1 MSTENSQK
9 GNVLAIGVCF
19 ALFFMIAF
27 VTNFAGAMGPILKSQ
42 FGASNMASQF
52 GSAANFFAYFFM
64 GIPGGLILKRKGYKF
79 TSLLAAAV
87 GFLGVGVQLAA
98 AYCGKES
105 AFTVY
110 VAGAFVAGFSM
121 CLLNLVVN
129 PLLNTLG
136 GGGNKGNQL
145 VQFGCSLNSIG
156 ATLSPMILGW
166 LVGGEISKAHVG
178 QAVPALVIAMA
189 IFAAAFVVIALSQI
203 PEPHLETAE
212 EKANRTSVLKDIAAT
227 LKFRHFTLGALAIFT
242 YIVIE
247 SGIPNMANLYMTDIQ
262 EVRDAATGEVVQK
275 EISVEE
281 AADLTAKA
289 AAEKEK
295 ADAAVEAAGKAAA
308 EKAKAEGKDEKA
320 ARKAAEKEE
329 AKKYVLKPGDQFA
342 TVKWQKEGEK
352 DFTTLK
358 PESKGKED
366 VVKAD
371 AKGKFVQVTS
381 KVSDSYVGAA
391 IAGSVVAVYW
401 FCMMLG
407 RLAGGVI
414 GAKVSS
420 RVQISVCSVMGIALM
435 LVTMYLPFKMV
446 TICGLTFPTAMVTMA
461 LCGLFTSV
469 MWGGIFNMAAE
480 GLGKYVPMGSGI
492 FMAMVVG
499 GLLLPVQGLV
509 ADTVGILNSYWM
521 TIGLFAYVL
530 FYALVGS
537 RVSKRAD

>member
-1 MSTENSQK
+1 MSENQSK

-27 VTNFAGAMGPILKSQ
+27 VTNFAGAMGQILKNQ
-42 FGASNMASQF
+42 FGASNMASQL

-87 GFLGVGVQLAA
+87 GFLGVGVQLAS

-105 AFTVY
+105 AFSVY
-110 VAGAFVAGFSM
+110 VTGAFVAGFSM

-166 LVGGEISKAHVG
+166 LVGGEVAKANVG

-189 IFAAAFVVIALSQI
+189 IFAAAFVVIALSKI
-203 PEPHLETAE
+203 PEPHMETAE
-212 EKANRTSVLKDIAAT
+212 EKANRSSVVADILAT
-227 LKFRHFTLGALAIFT
+227 LRFRHFTLGAVAIFM

-247 SGIPNMANLYMTDIQ
+247 SGIPNMAMLYMTS
-262 EVRDAATGEVVQK
+262 EKLGDAANP
-275 EISVEE
+275 
-281 AADLTAKA
+281 A
-289 AAEKEK
+289 
-295 ADAAVEAAGKAAA
+295 
-308 EKAKAEGKDEKA
+308 
-320 ARKAAEKEE
+320 
-329 AKKYVLKPGDQFA
+329 YV
-342 TVKWQKEGEK
+342 
-352 DFTTLK
+352 
-358 PESKGKED
+358 
-366 VVKAD
+366 
-371 AKGKFVQVTS
+371 
-381 KVSDSYVGAA
+381 
-391 IAGSVVAVYW
+391 GSVVAGSVCGAYW
-401 FCMMLG
+401 FCMMIG
-407 RLAGGVI
+407 RLLGGAL
-414 GAKVSS
+414 GAKISS
-420 RVQISVCSVMGIALM
+420 RVMITVCSLAGIALM
-435 LVTMYLPFKMV
+435 VATMYLPVKMV
-446 TICGLTFPTAMVTMA
+446 TVFGKSFPLAMCTMVLAGL
-461 LCGLFTSV
+461 CTSV

-499 GLLLPVQGLV
+499 GLLLPVQGYI
-509 ADTVGILNSYWM
+509 ADTVGILNSYWL

-537 RVSKRAD
+537 RVAKR